1 MLYTIENHLDTV
13 PVIASFSRDGQVIPL
28 YVQLDSESIRVS
40 CRSSQKF
47 IDYSVS
53 RNCVE
58 QFIGSPRAKSIF
70 SGGVSNGSQ
79 RENQNPSAE
88 L

>member
-1 MLYTIENHLDTV
+1 MRFTG
-13 PVIASFSRDGQVIPL
+13 F
-28 YVQLDSESIRVS
+28 
-40 CRSSQKF
+40 
-47 IDYSVS
+47 YSAKS
-53 RNCVE
+53 MNTLNCVE

>member
-28 YVQLDSESIRVS
+28 YVQLDNESIRVS

-47 IDYSVS
+47 IDGRETVANLRLSICFVVTGCVREV
-53 RNCVE
+53 RNHVH
-58 QFIGSPRAKSIF
+58 
-70 SGGVSNGSQ
+70 VW
-79 RENQNPSAE
+79 
-88 L
+88 

>member
-1 MLYTIENHLDTV
+1 MTHVFIV
-13 PVIASFSRDGQVIPL
+13 GSKGIP
-28 YVQLDSESIRVS
+28 
-40 CRSSQKF
+40 
-47 IDYSVS
+47 